1 MYFIFVLGCCEWYA
15 LPEGPLEA
23 VSGKNVTFKTLI
35 DPKEEIN
42 ATAWFFSNGG
52 ELMRIATLSRPQ
64 ESIVFKNYQG
74 RVTVNQTNGFL
85 TLGPLAM
92 IDSGDYYVNILTG
105 KGVKTGE
112 IKLRVLG
119 ELLCVTSVQ

>member
-1 MYFIFVLGCCEWYA
+1 MD
-15 LPEGPLEA
+15 A

-35 DPKEEIN
+35 DPKEEFN

-52 ELMRIATLSRPQ
+52 ELMRVATVSRSG
-64 ESIVFKNYQG
+64 ESLVFEGHQG

-92 IDSGDYYVNILTG
+92 IDNGDYYVNIFTA

-112 IKLRVLG
+112 TKLRVLG
-119 ELLCVTSVQ
+119 ELLRVTYARETIVSVVSSLTQAA